1 MTEGGETPYSK
12 KYPAPWGV
20 YAGICKSGGHAQAIQ
35 AFIAKISVIG
45 YWRIY
50 LDFDAHLNRAWRIVF
65 CMKKSKL
72 FLAQG
77 PVLRIAVS
85 HRFMSKRIEKN
96 INNNNDYPG

>member
-12 KYPAPWGV
+12 KYPAPWGG
-20 YAGICKSGGHAQAIQ
+20 YAGICASDPSIYRQDQ
-35 AFIAKISVIG
+35 R

-50 LDFDAHLNRAWRIVF
+50 LDFDGHLNRAWRMIVF

-77 PVLRIAVS
+77 PVLRFAVS

-96 INNNNDYPG
+96 ININNDYPG